1 MFPLRGVEV
10 SQHFLFKVEP
20 IPPLS
25 LHACLSSRNGGRLC
39 RALVF
44 IGGKSGHVGPG
55 ERWRAKSGETREVG
69 VCRGMPAGLRN
80 TGWQVWSLL

>member
-10 SQHFLFKVEP
+10 SQHSLFKVEP

-69 VCRGMPAGLRN
+69 GVQGYACRIA
-80 TGWQVWSLL
+80 